1 MGSRFEPDRSR
12 QVADAAFLAEQ
23 RRQSMIRRIDAA
35 LARIEAGQYGYCTR
49 CGGQI
54 AASQLDHEPT
64 TAFCVACAGGTGPE
78 MR

>member
-1 MGSRFEPDRSR
+1 
-12 QVADAAFLAEQ
+12 
-23 RRQSMIRRIDAA
+23 MIRRIDAA